1 MAALFDY
8 AALIQ
13 DDEAV
18 GVAEGGKAVGNGD
31 GRAASGRGGPSPLE
45 FASPFGRRPR
55 RSPRRRMRMRG
66 SCSMARAIDTRWRSP
81 PDSPAPFRLPASRI
95 RPLC

>member
-1 MAALFDY
+1 MATLLDY

-31 GRAASGRGGPSPLE
+31 GRAAPRQMAHRLLNLLLRLYVDRGG
-45 FASPFGRRPR
+45 
-55 RSPRRRMRMRG
+55 
-66 SCSMARAIDTRWRSP
+66 
-81 PDSPAPFRLPASRI
+81 RLV
-95 RPLC
+95 